1 MRFGASKVA
10 LLTTDSYRIG
20 AHEQL
25 RIFGKILGVSV
36 HVVNDGD
43 DLHRRFPTCATSTSC
58 SSTRSA

>member
-1 MRFGASKVA
+1 MENRKVA

-36 HVVNDGD
+36 HAVKDAMRTARIPV
-43 DLHRRFPTCATSTSC
+43 RA
-58 SSTRSA
+58 A